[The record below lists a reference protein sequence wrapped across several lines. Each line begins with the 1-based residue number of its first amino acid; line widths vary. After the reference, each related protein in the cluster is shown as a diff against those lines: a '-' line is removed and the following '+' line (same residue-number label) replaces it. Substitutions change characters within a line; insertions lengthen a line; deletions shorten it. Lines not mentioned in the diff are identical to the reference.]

1 MTANFNTKM
10 VKKNFMKNKIWSQ
23 QNNQMR
29 SLEIPI
35 DSQLHLE
42 SESVPIVPNQNNDK
56 FN

>member
-10 VKKNFMKNKIWSQ
+10 VKKNFMKNAMWSQ

-35 DSQLHLE
+35 DAKLQ
-42 SESVPIVPNQNNDK
+42 SESVLIVPSQNNDK